1 MACNEVGNKYSGTI
15 KYGEFMIN
23 IKVQLNT
30 VNFMINIQVQL
41 NTVNFMINCEVI
53 LVKKE
58 SVPRS

>member
-1 MACNEVGNKYSGTI
+1 
-15 KYGEFMIN
+15 MIN